1 MVPSISVIIPA
12 RNAVE
17 TISATLEALQRQSFS
32 GDYEVLLVDDD
43 SNDETASLARR
54 AGAHVVSH
62 PVAKGPAEARNSGR
76 RAAQGELLAFT
87 DADCE
92 PTPDWLM
99 FGWQA
104 AQGADLVQGAVRPV
118 PGVEIGPFDR
128 TLWIA
133 EHSPR
138 LYETANLFVRAE
150 TFDAVGGFRAFAA
163 DGASADL
170 PGLRPAHG
178 TEHFGEDILFACEA
192 LRMGARFVFES
203 KAEVHH
209 AVFPR
214 RGADYVRERWRLRY
228 MPALVREAPE
238 LRSSFKYGVFLSDR
252 TARFDLAVAALALA
266 AVTRRREALA
276 LTVPYLM
283 RLRRYGL
290 WRRSAWREN
299 AGLIGGDAMSLA
311 ALACGSVAARELV
324 L

>member
-1 MVPSISVIIPA
+1 VTDISVIIPA

-17 TISATLEALQRQSFS
+17 TISATLDALQAQRFG
-32 GDYEVLLVDDD
+32 GDYEVVVVDDG
-43 SNDETASLARR
+43 SYDETASLARR
-54 AGAHVVSH
+54 AGAHVVTH
-62 PVAKGPAEARNSGR
+62 RAAKGPAEARNSGR
-76 RAAQGELLAFT
+76 RAARGQLLAFT

-92 PTPDWLM
+92 PTPDWLT

-104 AQGADLVQGAVRPV
+104 AQGADLVQGAVRPL

-163 DGASADL
+163 DGTSADV

-192 LRMGARFVFES
+192 LRMGAWFIFES
-203 KAEVHH
+203 RAEVHH

-238 LRSSFKYGVFLSDR
+238 LRSSFRYGGVFLSDR

-266 AVTRRREALA
+266 AVTRRREVLA

-311 ALACGSVAARELV
+311 ALACGSLAARELV